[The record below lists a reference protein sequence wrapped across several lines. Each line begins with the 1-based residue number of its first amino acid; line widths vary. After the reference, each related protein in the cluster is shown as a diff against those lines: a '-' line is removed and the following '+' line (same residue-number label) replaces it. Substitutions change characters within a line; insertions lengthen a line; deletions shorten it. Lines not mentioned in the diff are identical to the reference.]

1 MFYNCMRI
9 ISRVIDICSWCTE
22 VITSQ
27 SSVCRGDVSDITPHS
42 ATPVIV
48 RQPDTRYS
56 KLFCTEYC
64 IVTCWAVFNS
74 IYVMQVDKYFA
85 SSPSILILLLSS
97 LPDSK
102 WQVVL
107 LNSLNMYLEQS
118 LVFFYSPPNIQFYW
132 SPKQMKLLHFSFCF
146 ALVSQWNISSCW
158 SQARGWAANRKSF
171 WYSGPGRT
179 AAPVK
184 AAQGRYQLGWII
196 YE

>member
-56 KLFCTEYC
+56 KMFRIEYC

-85 SSPSILILLLSS
+85 SSPSILILLSSSRFKVASCAAKLSQYVS
-97 LPDSK
+97 GTVASRAD
-102 WQVVL
+102 
-107 LNSLNMYLEQS
+107 EA
-118 LVFFYSPPNIQFYW
+118 PNFG
-132 SPKQMKLLHFSFCF
+132 FCF
-146 ALVSQWNISSCW
+146 ALVSQWHISCCW

>member
-27 SSVCRGDVSDITPHS
+27 RSVCRGDVSDITPHS

-56 KLFCTEYC
+56 KLFRIEYC

-85 SSPSILILLLSS
+85 SSPSILILLSSSRFKVASCAAKLSQYVS
-97 LPDSK
+97 GTVAGRDCS
-102 WQVVL
+102 
-107 LNSLNMYLEQS
+107 
-118 LVFFYSPPNIQFYW
+118 FFSAPNIQFYW

-146 ALVSQWNISSCW
+146 ALVSQWHISH
-158 SQARGWAANRKSF
+158 
-171 WYSGPGRT
+171 
-179 AAPVK
+179 
-184 AAQGRYQLGWII
+184 L
-196 YE
+196 